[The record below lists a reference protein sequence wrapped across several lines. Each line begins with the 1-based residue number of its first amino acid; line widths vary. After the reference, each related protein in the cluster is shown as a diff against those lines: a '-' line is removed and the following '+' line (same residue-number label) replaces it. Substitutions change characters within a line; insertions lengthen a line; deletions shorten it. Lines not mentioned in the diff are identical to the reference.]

1 MHTGTGRNYGLLGLH
16 GRLGRPA
23 RDVSHRRGTLERSQ
37 LAFPARGSS
46 SHRARYAP
54 KLGSATGVDAEVID
68 LGRYIATNGL
78 MGSCPDWYELA
89 CIADRLHCPMW
100 ELVERSIF
108 WRDLGRKIKI
118 GRAHVNS
125 KSQSNLVC

>member
-1 MHTGTGRNYGLLGLH
+1 MAVPPGSQTG
-16 GRLGRPA
+16 
-23 RDVSHRRGTLERSQ
+23 
-37 LAFPARGSS
+37 
-46 SHRARYAP
+46 HRAGYAP
-54 KLGSATGVDAEVID
+54 KLGSASGVDAEVID

-108 WRDLGRKIKI
+108 WRDLGRKIIQAENQAAQTKK
-118 GRAHVNS
+118 AHMN
-125 KSQSNLVC
+125 